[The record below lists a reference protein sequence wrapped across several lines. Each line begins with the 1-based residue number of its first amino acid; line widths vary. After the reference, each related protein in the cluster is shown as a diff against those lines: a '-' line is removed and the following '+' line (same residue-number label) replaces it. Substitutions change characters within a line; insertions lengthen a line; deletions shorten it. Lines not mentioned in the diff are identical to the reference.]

1 MNKIKSDKRRL
12 NICPLEIYDST
23 LGPVLQIGVKSSYS
37 DALLKNIAASVISD
51 HFGSKSVDSTRKT
64 YLSDW
69 KRNADLDP
77 HAFDI
82 ETIHFLDVSISEL
95 QEHLIA
101 NSHNLMYSEIQKI
114 CDLTLAKG
122 LGTLRVALD
131 LGSKGLLHEVLTLCR
146 SSLEMIMWA
155 FTIFDLP
162 DEMDPFEF
170 RPEKAISGFK
180 AHFPYAGRYY
190 SYLSAFSHWRKE
202 THTRAFDFE
211 EEYAAVV
218 YASGRNKWEAIA
230 NVMLMNRLYAES
242 YTTKYAA
249 LKCKAGGR
257 HYLPESRAV
266 SERIGKKQQEWLVF
280 LTELDD
286 QRVNKSF
293 VNIFSVSRQGWNT
306 Q

>member
-1 MNKIKSDKRRL
+1 
-12 NICPLEIYDST
+12 LEIYDGT
-23 LGPVLQIGVKSSYS
+23 LGKLPQIGVKSSYS
-37 DALLKNIAASVISD
+37 DSLLKNIAASAISD
-51 HFGSKSVDSTRKT
+51 HLGSKSVDYIRKT

-69 KRNADLDP
+69 KRDVDLDP
-77 HAFDI
+77 HAFDL
-82 ETIHFLDVSISEL
+82 ETIHFLDGSIIEL
-95 QEHLIA
+95 QDHLIA

-155 FTIFDLP
+155 FTVFDLP
-162 DEMDPFEF
+162 NEKDPFEF
-170 RPEKAISGFK
+170 RPEGAISGFK
-180 AHFPYAGRYY
+180 AHFPHAGRYY
-190 SYLSAFSHWRKE
+190 GYLSGFSHWRKE

-230 NVMLMNRLYAES
+230 NVMLMTRLYAEG
-242 YTTKYAA
+242 YTTKYAT

-257 HYLPESRAV
+257 HYLSEIRAI

-280 LTELDD
+280 FAELDD
-286 QRVNKSF
+286 QLASKSF
-293 VNIFSVSRQGWNT
+293 VNIFGVSQQGSNA